1 MLPFALVRHIIVQF
15 IIGAI
20 VCSQN
25 TKMAKKSVASGP
37 KESHYVVPF
46 RTRCAPKQL
55 MEVCRILK
63 RDEDKMRRLKA
74 IGLDKLVNISCPQI
88 NRDLCREFMRF
99 FDTPTNSI
107 RIRGETRTLGPN
119 DVKTFLG
126 LPCGKKKLK
135 INIKDDDK
143 NLKELRR
150 TFGKIPYKDIAN
162 WLVDDVD
169 NENFEFFLSCMHWE
183 PCCALVQASM
193 SPTQY

>member
-1 MLPFALVRHIIVQF
+1 
-15 IIGAI
+15 
-20 VCSQN
+20 
-25 TKMAKKSVASGP
+25 MAKKSVVSGP

-135 INIKDDDK
+135 INMKDDDK
-143 NLKELRR
+143 NLKELRH
-150 TFGKIPYKDIAN
+150 TFEKIPYKDMFVIS
-162 WLVDDVD
+162 L
-169 NENFEFFLSCMHWE
+169 NETTMSTNFLSCVLLL
-183 PCCALVQASM
+183 CLSTLVM
-193 SPTQY
+193 LNEMMLL